1 MSYKSHSLNVWAVED
16 GASKLD
22 IDAHSDRIDF
32 TTTNDQPLKIHPTLH
47 LVHSGGD
54 ITDVAQKLKVIEADI
69 TSNAGIATN
78 GITVVQNDLDSYK
91 SVNNSSVGTLQAG
104 LATETAQRIQGQAD
118 DASARASDKSTLETL
133 ITTEETR
140 ATTAEGVLT
149 SSVSAE
155 TSRAQGVEASLT
167 ASIASVSSS
176 LTSAINVEK
185 GRIDDLV
192 SNASVD
198 LDTLKE
204 ITDAYAN
211 VDSNTLNQIADMTL
225 TINTLVQRV
234 NALTSSTDSDFV
246 VALNTA
252 IAELDLV
259 NGKAFLT
266 QPFSLNFDM
275 RDMYSSATSAMLGWA
290 TYKAVIIASSS
301 GVLTGTSTDS
311 DVETY
316 IKSVLDATFGL
327 SVLANSTLADYR
339 LKYSDYGHYLLETG
353 LSGAKP
359 YFKGVEQTALPD
371 CAWRISYCSVSGDDS
386 SIYSTILSG
395 TQSGKVLTISPRA
408 DGSEYGIEFP
418 VNGIANVRDG
428 YKTTYTQFTLK

>member
-16 GASKLD
+16 SASKLD

-32 TTTNDQPLKIHPTLH
+32 TTTNSQSIKIHPTLH

-69 TSNAGIATN
+69 TSNAGVATN
-78 GITVVQNDLDSYK
+78 GITAVQNDLDAYK
-91 SVNNSSVGTLQAG
+91 TANNSSVGSLQAS
-104 LATETAQRIQGQAD
+104 LATETAQRIQGQTD
-118 DASARASDKSTLETL
+118 DATARASNKSDLQAL
-133 ITTEETR
+133 ITAEETR
-140 ATTAEGVLT
+140 ATSAEGVLT

-155 TSRAQGVEASLT
+155 TTRATSAEGVLT
-167 ASIASVSSS
+167 ASIASLSSS

-234 NALTSSTDSDFV
+234 NALTSSGDADFV
-246 VALNTA
+246 VALSTA
-252 IAELDLV
+252 LAELDLIS
-259 NGKAFLT
+259 NKGFLT
-266 QPFSLNFDM
+266 QSFSINYDM

-301 GVLTGTSTDS
+301 GILTGSSTDAE
-311 DVETY
+311 VETY
-316 IKSVLDATFGL
+316 LKSALDATFGA
-327 SVLANSTLADYR
+327 SVLAGSTLADYR
-339 LKYSDYGHYLLETG
+339 LKYSDHTHYLLETG

-359 YFKGVEQTALPD
+359 YFKGVEQTALPACD
-371 CAWRISYCSVSGDDS
+371 WRLSYCSVAGDDT

-395 TQSGKVLTISPRA
+395 SQSGKVLTVAPA
-408 DGSEYGIEFP
+408 DGGYGIEFP
-418 VNGIANVRDG
+418 VNGVSGSRDG
-428 YKTTYTQFTLK
+428 YKSTYTQLTLK

>member
-1 MSYKSHSLNVWAVED
+1 MSFKSHSLNLWAVED
-16 GASKLD
+16 SQTKFD
-22 IDAHSDRIDF
+22 CDAHSDRVDF
-32 TTTNDQPLKIHPTLH
+32 TTTGSQPLKIHPALH

-69 TSNAGIATN
+69 TSNSGIASN
-78 GITVVQNDLDSYK
+78 GILAVQNDLDNYK
-91 SVNNSSVGTLQAG
+91 TANNSSVGTLQAS

-118 DASARASDKSTLETL
+118 DATARASDKSEVVALVTA
-133 ITTEETR
+133 EETR

-149 SSVSAE
+149 TAVSTEA
-155 TSRAQGVEASLT
+155 SRASAAEASLT

-204 ITDAYAN
+204 ISDAYSN

-234 NALTSSTDSDFV
+234 NALTSSGDPDFV
-246 VALNTA
+246 VALSTA
-252 IAELDLV
+252 IAELDLIS
-259 NGKAFLT
+259 NKGFLT
-266 QPFSLNFDM
+266 QSFSINYDM

-290 TYKAVIIASSS
+290 TYKAVIIATSS
-301 GVLTGTSTDS
+301 GILTGSSTDAE
-311 DVETY
+311 VETY
-316 IKSVLDATFGL
+316 LKGALDATFGA
-327 SVLANSTLADYR
+327 SVLAGSTLADYR
-339 LKYSDYGHYLLETG
+339 LKYSDHTHYLLETG

-359 YFKGVEQTALPD
+359 YFKGVEQTALPACD
-371 CAWRISYCSVSGDDS
+371 WRLSYCSVAGDDTS
-386 SIYSTILSG
+386 VYSTILSG
-395 TQSGKVLTISPRA
+395 SQSDKVLTVTPTN
-408 DGSEYGIEFP
+408 GGYGIEFP
-418 VNGIANVRDG
+418 VNGVSGNRDG
-428 YKTTYTQFTLK
+428 YLSTYTQLTLK